1 MRKTKIMVVDDE
13 HLIRW
18 SLEQNLKKQGYEVC
32 TAGTGEDALR
42 LAREE
47 QPELVLLDYHLPG
60 INGLEVLQRLKE
72 IDEDILVIMVTAQG
86 GLETAVNTMRHGA
99 YDYINKPFNL
109 DEMAIVIRKALET
122 SDLRREVVQLRS
134 EHKKQGPPKI
144 LGNSKH
150 MKNVLEMMAKVAK
163 SDAST
168 VLVQGE
174 SGTGK
179 ELVAKWIHYE
189 SARAEKPF
197 VAINC
202 AAVPSTLLESELFG
216 HEKGAFTGA
225 NQTRRGI
232 FELANNG
239 TLLLDEIG
247 DATPQIQV
255 KLLRV
260 LETGEFMRV
269 GGERPIK
276 TDVRIIAATNVDLEQ
291 AIIEKSFREDLFYRL
306 NVVRLEIPPLSAR
319 SEDIPLLA
327 EHFVQQLNRELRLSP
342 GTVRLL
348 QGYNWPG
355 NIRELANV
363 MRRAVVICSGDTI
376 LPEHL
381 GGTFLAGPSAP
392 VRGAA
397 PSAVREGDPARTV
410 SPGALIDQC
419 GNAEALEQMEA
430 EDLNRMLDSLRQA
443 QSCLLAVMRK
453 KKIVPALNAL
463 KESESETIKEALA
476 QFDGNITEAAKALGI
491 ARNTLYRKI
500 KELGLPGR

>member
-150 MKNVLEMMAKVAK
+150 MKDVLEMMAKVAR

-216 HEKGAFTGA
+216 HEKGAFTDAKTSKKGL
-225 NQTRRGI
+225 
-232 FELANNG
+232 FELADGG
-239 TLLLDEIG
+239 TVFLDEIG
-247 DATPQIQV
+247 DMEVGMQA
-255 KLLRV
+255 KLLRF
-260 LETGEFMRV
+260 LEDRTFRRI
-269 GGERPIK
+269 GGGKVIPV
-276 TDVRIIAATNVDLEQ
+276 DVRIISATNKDLLK
-291 AIIEKSFREDLFYRL
+291 AIEEKTFRNDLYYRL
-306 NVVRLEIPPLSAR
+306 QVIPIFLPSLR
-319 SEDIPLLA
+319 ERKDDILVLANYFIEMFTREFNKPTKGISSMAEKLLV
-327 EHFVQQLNRELRLSP
+327 E
-342 GTVRLL
+342 
-348 QGYNWPG
+348 YNWPG
-355 NIRELANV
+355 NIRELKNV
-363 MRRAVVICSGDTI
+363 IERAII
-376 LPEHL
+376 LGNDENLLLENLPLEIVAKGSQVAMPMATFKLPPE
-381 GGTFLAGPSAP
+381 GIDIEE
-392 VRGAA
+392 VE
-397 PSAVREGDPARTV
+397 RE
-410 SPGALIDQC
+410 LIKQS
-419 GNAEALEQMEA
+419 LEIT
-430 EDLNRMLDSLRQA
+430 DWN
-443 QSCLLAVMRK
+443 QSK
-453 KKIVPALNAL
+453 
-463 KESESETIKEALA
+463 
-476 QFDGNITEAAKALGI
+476 AAKKLNLGI
-491 ARNTLYRKI
+491 DAFRYRMK
-500 KELGLPGR
+500 KFGFLK

>member
-86 GLETAVNTMRHGA
+86 GLETAIHTMRHGA

-109 DEMAIVIRKALET
+109 DEMALVIRKALET
-122 SDLRREVVQLRS
+122 SELRREVVQLRS
-134 EHKKQGPPKI
+134 EHKKAGPPKI
-144 LGNSKH
+144 LGSSKH
-150 MKNVLEMMAKVAK
+150 MKNVLDMMAKVAK

-216 HEKGAFTGA
+216 HEKGAFTDAKTSKKGL
-225 NQTRRGI
+225 
-232 FELANNG
+232 FELADGG
-239 TLLLDEIG
+239 TVFLDEIG
-247 DATPQIQV
+247 DMEVGMQA
-255 KLLRV
+255 KLLRF
-260 LETGEFMRV
+260 LEDRTFRRI
-269 GGERPIK
+269 GGSSVISV
-276 TDVRIIAATNVDLEQ
+276 DVRIISATNKDLLK
-291 AIIEKSFREDLFYRL
+291 AIEKKVFRNDLYYRL
-306 NVVRLEIPPLSAR
+306 QVIPIFLPSLR
-319 SEDIPLLA
+319 ERKEDILVLANYFIEMFTKEFNKPIKAISSMAEKLLV
-327 EHFVQQLNRELRLSP
+327 E
-342 GTVRLL
+342 
-348 QGYNWPG
+348 YNWPG
-355 NIRELANV
+355 NIRELKNV
-363 MRRAVVICSGDTI
+363 IERAIILGNDDTLLLEN
-376 LPEHL
+376 LPLEIVAKASQVTMPMA
-381 GGTFLAGPSAP
+381 TFKLPPEGIDIEE
-392 VRGAA
+392 VE
-397 PSAVREGDPARTV
+397 RE
-410 SPGALIDQC
+410 LIKQS
-419 GNAEALEQMEA
+419 LEIT
-430 EDLNRMLDSLRQA
+430 DWN
-443 QSCLLAVMRK
+443 QSK
-453 KKIVPALNAL
+453 
-463 KESESETIKEALA
+463 
-476 QFDGNITEAAKALGI
+476 AAKKLNLGI
-491 ARNTLYRKI
+491 DAFRYRMK
-500 KELGLPGR
+500 KFGFLK

>member
-47 QPELVLLDYHLPG
+47 QPDLVLLDYHLPG

-72 IDEDILVIMVTAQG
+72 IDEDVLVIMVTAQG

-189 SARAEKPF
+189 SARADKPF

-216 HEKGAFTGA
+216 HEKGAFTDAKTSKKGL
-225 NQTRRGI
+225 
-232 FELANNG
+232 FELADGG
-239 TLLLDEIG
+239 TVFLDEIG
-247 DATPQIQV
+247 DMEVGMQA
-255 KLLRV
+255 KLLRF
-260 LETGEFMRV
+260 LEDRTFRRI
-269 GGERPIK
+269 GGAKVIPV
-276 TDVRIIAATNVDLEQ
+276 DVRIISATNKDLLK
-291 AIIEKSFREDLFYRL
+291 AIEEKVFRNDLYYRL
-306 NVVRLEIPPLSAR
+306 QVIPIFLPSLR
-319 SEDIPLLA
+319 ERKEDIIILVNHFMETFAREFNKPIKGISSMAEKLLV
-327 EHFVQQLNRELRLSP
+327 E
-342 GTVRLL
+342 
-348 QGYNWPG
+348 YNWPG
-355 NIRELANV
+355 NIRELKNV
-363 MRRAVVICSGDTI
+363 IERAII
-376 LPEHL
+376 LGNDETLLLENLPLEIVAKASQMSVPMTTFKLPPE
-381 GGTFLAGPSAP
+381 GIDIEE
-392 VRGAA
+392 VE
-397 PSAVREGDPARTV
+397 RE
-410 SPGALIDQC
+410 LIKQS
-419 GNAEALEQMEA
+419 LEIT
-430 EDLNRMLDSLRQA
+430 DWN
-443 QSCLLAVMRK
+443 QSK
-453 KKIVPALNAL
+453 
-463 KESESETIKEALA
+463 
-476 QFDGNITEAAKALGI
+476 AAKKLNLGI
-491 ARNTLYRKI
+491 DAFRYRMK
-500 KELGLPGR
+500 KFGFLK